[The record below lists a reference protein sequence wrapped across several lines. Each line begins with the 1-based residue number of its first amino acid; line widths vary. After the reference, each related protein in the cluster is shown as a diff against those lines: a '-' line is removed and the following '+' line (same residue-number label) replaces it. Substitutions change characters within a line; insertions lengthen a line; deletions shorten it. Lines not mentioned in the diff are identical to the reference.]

1 MTCSD
6 VPAPADPRNYAPDEI
21 VLYGVRLNGA
31 GGESSANIA
40 VDLEPNSSKALQL
53 RLHVARNNAPI
64 ASAEVVIASVIAY
77 SFEGH

>member
-53 RLHVARNNAPI
+53 RLHVARNLGQI
-64 ASAEVVIASVIAY
+64 AARSAL
-77 SFEGH
+77 